1 MKRNNMKLLE
11 ESTNWK
17 LTHRLCIQMANQIFR
32 RSSISS
38 FVFAARNLRTQSDSL
53 SSPFSDKHNLKTLIA
68 GFKRGN
74 PLPLLQNWVDQGN
87 KLSPSELRCIS
98 RTLIKSNR
106 YNHAFQ
112 VPFSLLLLLL
122 YPCYATCVLQCSK
135 VDIYGQLRVFT
146 I

>member
-1 MKRNNMKLLE
+1 VTFNV
-11 ESTNWK
+11 SAY
-17 LTHRLCIQMANQIFR
+17 QMANQIFR
-32 RSSISS
+32 RSSIS
-38 FVFAARNLRTQSDSL
+38 FLFAARNLQTQPDSL
-53 SSPFSDKHNLKTLIA
+53 SSAFSDKHNLKTLIA
-68 GFKRGN
+68 GFKPSSWN
-74 PLPLLQNWVDQGN
+74 PLPLLQNWVHQGN

-98 RTLIKSNR
+98 RTLIKSKR

-112 VPFSLLLLLL
+112 VPFSLLLLLLL

>member
-1 MKRNNMKLLE
+1 MKRNNIKLLE
-11 ESTNWK
+11 GKHQLKINPP
-17 LTHRLCIQMANQIFR
+17 IVYQMANQIFR

-38 FVFAARNLRTQSDSL
+38 FVFAARNLPTQPDSL
-53 SSPFSDKHNLKTLIA
+53 SSSFSEKHHLKTLIA

-74 PLPLLQNWVDQGN
+74 PLPLLQNWVHQGN

-112 VPFSLLLLLL
+112 VPFFFISLQFNLH
-122 YPCYATCVLQCSK
+122 ASM
-135 VDIYGQLRVFT
+135 F
-146 I
+146 

>member
-1 MKRNNMKLLE
+1 VYL
-11 ESTNWK
+11 SPTSP
-17 LTHRLCIQMANQIFR
+17 TVAYPAVAASPMANQIFR

-112 VPFSLLLLLL
+112 VPFF
-122 YPCYATCVLQCSK
+122 
-135 VDIYGQLRVFT
+135 IYY
-146 I
+146 IPAM

>member
-1 MKRNNMKLLE
+1 MKRNNIKLLE
-11 ESTNWK
+11 GKHQLKINPP
-17 LTHRLCIQMANQIFR
+17 IVYQMANQIFR

-38 FVFAARNLRTQSDSL
+38 FVF
-53 SSPFSDKHNLKTLIA
+53 DKHKLKTLLA

-74 PLPLLQNWVDQGN
+74 PLPLLQNWLHQGN